1 MSTRRLENIATHTL
15 LIILALLFLFPFYIL
30 IHNALMTDPQMTGFD
45 WIWFPSEPQW
55 RNFVDLFADPLVPMA
70 NSFRNSALI
79 AISLATCEILVAI
92 MAGYA
97 LARIPHPS
105 RNLIF
110 GLLLSTLLIPGTG
123 TLIPKYVMVAKMG
136 MVNTPQGLVVP
147 QMFSVFS
154 AFMFRQYFLSFP
166 RDLEDAGHVD
176 GLGYWGVFWR
186 IAFPNAWPVIIALGS
201 LALINGWN
209 DFLWPLL
216 IGQKRTWWTVQISL
230 SAYITA
236 QVVVLRLAFAGA
248 LLGALPMLIIFL
260 VLQRHIAQG
269 YTRTGIKG

>member
-1 MSTRRLENIATHTL
+1 MKRPGDILAHAL
-15 LIILALLFLFPFYIL
+15 LVLLALLFLLPFYIL
-30 IHNALMTDPQMTGFD
+30 VRNALMTDPQITGFD
-45 WIWFPSEPQW
+45 WLWFPPEPQW
-55 RNFVDLFADPLVPMA
+55 NNFVDLFADQLVPMA
-70 NSFRNSALI
+70 NSFKNSALI
-79 AISLATCEILVAI
+79 AVSIAVLEILFAI

-97 LARIPHPS
+97 LARIPHP
-105 RNLIF
+105 RKDLIF
-110 GLLLSTLLIPGTG
+110 GILLSTLLIPGTG

-136 MVNTPQGLVVP
+136 MVNTPQGLIVP
-147 QMFSVFS
+147 QVFSVFS

-216 IGQKRTWWTVQISL
+216 IGQKRTWWTVQIAL
-230 SAYITA
+230 STYLTA
-236 QVVVLRLAFAGA
+236 QVVVLRLIFAGA
-248 LLGALPMLIIFL
+248 LLGALPMLIVFL
-260 VLQRHIAQG
+260 ILQRHIAQG
-269 YTRTGIKG
+269 YTRSGIKG